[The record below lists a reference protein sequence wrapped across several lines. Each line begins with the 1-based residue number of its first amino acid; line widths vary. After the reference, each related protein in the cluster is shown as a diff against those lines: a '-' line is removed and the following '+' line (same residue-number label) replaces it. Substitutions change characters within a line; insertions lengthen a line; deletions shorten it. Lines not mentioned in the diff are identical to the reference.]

1 MATHHHDIGEALKE
15 KTFVDHSEHQRGGLS
30 EEDTDFLNNF
40 PEERRKKIIRKV
52 DVSALLVPSKFL
64 RVVTNSVANCA
75 YVSSL
80 VFDCLS

>member
-1 MATHHHDIGEALKE
+1 MAPHHHGTEEAVKE
-15 KTFVDHSEHQRGGLS
+15 KTFVDHSEHQHGGLS
-30 EEDTDFLNNF
+30 EEDADFLNSF
-40 PEERRKKIIRKV
+40 PEDRRKKIIRKV
-52 DVSALLVPSKFL
+52 DVSALLVPSKLL